1 MYHFILFLQSVKPSL
16 PSHFNIGSHDTRE
29 RSHDIRTRSHDSKR
43 SPHETRWTSR
53 DSSTHYLRP
62 GTTYQSINERGR
74 GTGGATRPPLSSR
87 TRDLLSSPYLG
98 SVGSS
103 HNRSPS
109 PSKHNPSSLFGAADF
124 KDRKPHL
131 HSQPHPQPHPH
142 SVASRPVDV
151 PVVNGVPVTMTR
163 KVVREGG
170 EGGGVKEKRR
180 FTYREEGAIPLSNCK
195 GMTSFVTIYRSLKC
209 S

>member
-1 MYHFILFLQSVKPSL
+1 MNPYLA
-16 PSHFNIGSHDTRE
+16 SHFNIGSHDARERSHDTRE

-43 SPHETRWTSR
+43 SHETGWTSR
-53 DSSTHYLRP
+53 DSSSRYLRP
-62 GTTYQSINERGR
+62 GASYQSMNEREG
-74 GTGGATRPPLSSR
+74 GTRAPLSSR

-98 SVGSS
+98 SIGSS

-109 PSKHNPSSLFGAADF
+109 PSKPNPSSLFGAAADF
-124 KDRKPHL
+124 RDHKPRPHL
-131 HSQPHPQPHPH
+131 LA
-142 SVASRPVDV
+142 ASRPVDV

-170 EGGGVKEKRR
+170 EGGRVKEKRR

-195 GMTSFVTIYRSLKC
+195 SINAWHHWVLLLDI
-209 S
+209 